1 MVLISSDG
9 PFWLC
14 HNMGEKAKKPKT
26 NSAEEHMCETVEARD
41 QAKKVEP
48 GPILIG
54 TNDTGLNPERKH

>member
-1 MVLISSDG
+1 
-9 PFWLC
+9 
-14 HNMGEKAKKPKT
+14 MGEKAKKPKT